1 MRELSVA
8 EQRYQ
13 AVLAVISD
21 GLSIS
26 QVASKVGVSRQTLHA
41 WLARYEAQGLE
52 GLMDRSH
59 RPVSCPHQMSAEV
72 EARLLELRRSRP
84 YWGPRRLVFELAKR
98 GVVPVPSESAAYRAL
113 VRAQMIDP
121 HARDRRSRKWKRWER
136 AAAME
141 LWQMDVVGGF
151 PLADGTSA
159 KALTGVDDHSRMCVC
174 AHLMVR
180 ERTRAVCD
188 GLRESLT
195 SYGAPSQ
202 ILTDNGRV
210 FTGRFNHPPVEVL
223 FDAICRENGIEHLL
237 TQPRSPTTTGKI
249 ERFHRSLRAEFL
261 SGRAP
266 FKSLKV
272 AQQALDEWVV
282 FYNTA
287 RPHQA
292 LQMDTPASRFTAAGA
307 ADVPVVSAPADEGLR
322 GERAGADWVSRRV
335 TTNGVV
341 CVSWQQV
348 SLGRHYAGSRCDV
361 HVDGELLRF
370 YIGDVLVKTAARSST
385 GEVRNK
391 RALRTSAEP

>member
-1 MRELSVA
+1 
-8 EQRYQ
+8 
-13 AVLAVISD
+13 
-21 GLSIS
+21 
-26 QVASKVGVSRQTLHA
+26 
-41 WLARYEAQGLE
+41 
-52 GLMDRSH
+52 
-59 RPVSCPHQMSAEV
+59 
-72 EARLLELRRSRP
+72 
-84 YWGPRRLVFELAKR
+84 
-98 GVVPVPSESAAYRAL
+98 

-121 HARDRRSRKWKRWER
+121 NLRDRRSRKWKRWER

-159 KALTGVDDHSRMCVC
+159 KVLTGIDDHSRMCVC
-174 AHLMVR
+174 ATVMAR

-188 GLRESLT
+188 GLRAALAT
-195 SYGAPSQ
+195 YGVPGQ
-202 ILTDNGRV
+202 ILTDNGKV

-223 FDAICRENGIEHLL
+223 FDAICREHGIEHLL

-249 ERFHRSLRAEFL
+249 ERFHRSVRAEFL
-261 SGRAP
+261 TGRAP
-266 FKSLKV
+266 FTNLRA
-272 AQQALDEWVV
+272 AQQAMNEWVD

-292 LQMDTPASRFTAAGA
+292 IDMLTPAERFVAGPSA
-307 ADVPVVSAPADEGLR
+307 TPVALPAPLGHEQRTGS
-322 GERAGADWVSRRV
+322 DWVSRRV

-370 YIGDVLVKTAARSST
+370 FIGDVLVKTAARTSN

-391 RALRTSAEP
+391 RALRTSEPA

>member
-1 MRELSVA
+1 MA

-41 WLARYEAQGLE
+41 WLARYEAEGLE

-59 RPVSCPHQMSAEV
+59 RPVSCPHQMPAYV
-72 EARLLELRRSRP
+72 EAALLELRRSRP
-84 YWGPRRLVFELAKR
+84 YWGPRRLVFELGKR
-98 GVVPVPSESAAYRAL
+98 GVAPVPSESAAYRAL

-121 HARDRRSRKWKRWER
+121 HLRDRRSRKWKRWER
-136 AAAME
+136 GAPME
-141 LWQMDVVGGF
+141 LWQMDVVGGVA
-151 PLADGTSA
+151 LADGTSA
-159 KALTGVDDHSRMCVC
+159 KVLTGVDDHSRMCVC
-174 AHLMVR
+174 ATVMAR

-188 GLRESLT
+188 GLRRALAT
-195 SYGAPSQ
+195 YGAPAQ
-202 ILTDNGRV
+202 ILTDNGKV

-223 FDAICRENGIEHLL
+223 FDAICREHGIDHLL

-249 ERFHRSLRAEFL
+249 ERFHRSVRVEFL
-261 SGRAP
+261 SNSGP
-266 FKSLKV
+266 FTNVRV
-272 AQQALDEWVV
+272 AQQAFDEWVA
-282 FYNTA
+282 FYNNQ

-292 LQMDTPASRFTAAGA
+292 LQMATPASRFSAGI
-307 ADVPVVSAPADEGLR
+307 SAPGVTESLPPQEGLVA
-322 GERAGADWVSRRV
+322 ERASSDWISRKV

-348 SLGRHYAGSRCDV
+348 SLGRHYAGSQCDV

-370 YIGDVLVKTAARSST
+370 YIGDVLVKTAARRST
-385 GEVRNK
+385 GAVRNK
-391 RALRTSAEP
+391 RALRTRAEP